1 MKIENGKLVKVD
13 YSISVEGVGVIESSE
28 SRGPLEYTHGEHSLP
43 LGLET
48 QLGGMAEGD
57 EKEGSFEVE
66 IAAMDMAKS
75 EFPKGFELKEGVR
88 FTGERQGQ
96 EVEFSIEKLEEN
108 KVVVRPVH
116 PLAGKKLTYKVKVL
130 EINDKA

>member
-1 MKIENGKLVKVD
+1 MNIEDGKKVKVE

-28 SRGPLEYTHGEHSLP
+28 SRGPLEYIHGKHSLP
-43 LGLET
+43 MGLET
-48 QLGGMAEGD
+48 QLEGMAKGD

-66 IAAMDMAKS
+66 IPTMDMTKS
-75 EFPKGFELKEGVR
+75 EFPKEFEPKEGAR
-88 FTGERQGQ
+88 FTGKREDQ
-96 EVEFSIEKLEEN
+96 EVEFSIEKVGED

-130 EINDKA
+130 EINDEA

>member
-1 MKIENGKLVKVD
+1 MKITNGKQVKVD

-28 SRGPLEYTHGEHSLP
+28 SRGPLDYIHGEHSLP
-43 LGLET
+43 MGLET
-48 QLGGMAEGD
+48 QLKGMGQGE

-66 IAAMDMAKS
+66 IPTMDMARS
-75 EFPKGFELKEGVR
+75 EFPEDFDLKEGAR
-88 FTGERQGQ
+88 FTGKRQDQ
-96 EVEFSIEKLEEN
+96 EVEFSIEKVTDE

-130 EINDKA
+130 EIAEKA

>member
-1 MKIENGKLVKVD
+1 MKIENGKLVKVE

-48 QLGGMAEGD
+48 QLEGMGKGD
-57 EKEGSFEVE
+57 EKKGSFEVE
-66 IAAMDMAKS
+66 IPTMEMATS
-75 EFPKGFELKEGVR
+75 EFPDEFDLKEGAR
-88 FTGERQGQ
+88 FTGKRQDQ
-96 EVEFSIEKLEEN
+96 EVEFSIEKVTGD

-130 EINDKA
+130 EINDQP

>member
-1 MKIENGKLVKVD
+1 MNIENGKKVKVD

-28 SRGPLEYTHGEHSLP
+28 SRGPLEYVHGKHSLP
-43 LGLET
+43 MGLET
-48 QLGGMAEGD
+48 QLKGMGQGE

-66 IAAMDMAKS
+66 IPTMDMVKS
-75 EFPKGFELKEGVR
+75 EFPEDFELKEGAR
-88 FTGERQGQ
+88 FTGKREDQ
-96 EVEFSIEKLEEN
+96 EVEFSIEKIGED

-130 EINDKA
+130 EINDEE